1 MCAEAAVPVIA
12 IDGPSGAGKG
22 TVARE
27 VAARLGFHYLDSG
40 ALYRAAALAGLEAG
54 ADLENASDIA
64 RIILKSGI
72 KFSDGRAWIGARD
85 VTEAIRD
92 ERIGEAASRIAA
104 LPPVREALL
113 GIQRGMRRPPG
124 LVAEGRDMGTV
135 VFPDARLK
143 IFLTASPEARAARRY
158 KQLMEKGM
166 RANMA
171 ALLQDIQAR
180 DARDSERATAPL
192 RKSASAVVVDTTDMT
207 VAAAV
212 AQVLSLYR
220 QAPLAP

>member
-143 IFLTASPEARAARRY
+143 IFLTASAEARAARRY

>member
-1 MCAEAAVPVIA
+1 
-12 IDGPSGAGKG
+12 
-22 TVARE
+22 
-27 VAARLGFHYLDSG
+27 
-40 ALYRAAALAGLEAG
+40 
-54 ADLENASDIA
+54 
-64 RIILKSGI
+64 
-72 KFSDGRAWIGARD
+72 
-85 VTEAIRD
+85 
-92 ERIGEAASRIAA
+92 
-104 LPPVREALL
+104 
-113 GIQRGMRRPPG
+113 
-124 LVAEGRDMGTV
+124 
-135 VFPDARLK
+135 
-143 IFLTASPEARAARRY
+143 
-158 KQLMEKGM
+158 MEKGM